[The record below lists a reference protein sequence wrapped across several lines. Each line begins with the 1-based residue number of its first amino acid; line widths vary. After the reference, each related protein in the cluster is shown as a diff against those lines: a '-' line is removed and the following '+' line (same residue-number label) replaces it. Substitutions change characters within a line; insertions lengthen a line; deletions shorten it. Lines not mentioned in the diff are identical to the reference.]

1 MSLGKLL
8 VGLGLVATLSQEG
21 FEEIREQNGV
31 RVYGHSQKHAIE
43 LGAEGLI
50 EAPPSVVLA
59 VLLDYASHPRWVHGL
74 AESRVLARDASSLDV
89 YQRLSLPVVDDR
101 DYTLHV
107 TWGEDDATRWLHFS
121 TANERGPQPR
131 AGIVRVPFN
140 QGSWRLYSLEGG
152 KVTYAVY
159 KFTLELGGSLP
170 SWLGRGRAGKDVAKL
185 FESVRDQTR
194 YYRR

>member
-8 VGLGLVATLSQEG
+8 IGFGIVATLSQEG
-21 FEEIREQNGV
+21 FEPIREEKGI
-31 RVYGHSQKHAIE
+31 RVYGHSQKKAIE

-50 EAPPSVVLA
+50 DAPPEVVRA
-59 VLLDYASHPRWVHGL
+59 VLLDYANHPRWVQGL
-74 AESRVLARDASSLDV
+74 ADSRVLARGDHWLDV

-107 TWGEDDATRWLHFS
+107 TWGEEGETRWLRFS
-121 TANERGPQPR
+121 TANERGPKPIP
-131 AGIVRVPFN
+131 GVVRVPFN
-140 QGSWRLYSLEGG
+140 QGSWRLHSVDGD
-152 KVTYAVY
+152 KATYAVY

-194 YYRR
+194 YYR